1 MLLKIKCNKI
11 TIIRNLTVRVRFAP
25 SPTGRMH
32 IGGLRIAFYN
42 YLFAKKHNGE
52 FLLRIEDTDRQRF
65 KTDSVDNIISSL
77 KWTNLIPDH
86 GVGFSKNKNEENE
99 YFQSNRLNHYKM
111 FAQKLLDKN
120 LAYKCFCSEMRLE
133 LLKKNSIKNEE
144 KQSYDGKCQSLT
156 EKEINELS
164 GKPFVVRFKL
174 QKETTQ
180 FNDLI
185 YGDCVH
191 NLHEQEGDFVLMK
204 SDGFPTYHFANIVDD
219 HLMGISHVLRG
230 QEWLTSTPKHLML
243 YKALDLEPPKYAH
256 FPLILNPD
264 GTKLSKRNNSIDV
277 MSFKERGFTAQAL
290 CSYLTTFG
298 GGFKIAEGEKIATKS
313 LNELVDLFD
322 LNLIIKRSTK
332 FSEEVLLATNKE
344 ELEKKIQ
351 SKDESLIIEL
361 RSLLN
366 KTNLN
371 IEPYYLTD
379 TYLGFALNLTLHRIS
394 KLSDL
399 CADDYQY
406 LWHDK
411 DSNAFKK
418 SIEEK
423 FGSDKQKFCILI
435 DELILF
441 LQNYKF
447 SINSENNCSLKL
459 KEELTNQLVLIKN
472 KLNLKDSE
480 AKKLNLWFFYRLI
493 LSGKPSGPPI
503 AEIISLLG
511 KENILY
517 RLNNTKKMFQN

>member
-1 MLLKIKCNKI
+1 MI
-11 TIIRNLTVRVRFAP
+11 
-25 SPTGRMH
+25 
-32 IGGLRIAFYN
+32 
-42 YLFAKKHNGE
+42 LF
-52 FLLRIEDTDRQRF
+52 
-65 KTDSVDNIISSL
+65 
-77 KWTNLIPDH
+77 
-86 GVGFSKNKNEENE
+86 
-99 YFQSNRLNHYKM
+99 
-111 FAQKLLDKN
+111 
-120 LAYKCFCSEMRLE
+120 
-133 LLKKNSIKNEE
+133 
-144 KQSYDGKCQSLT
+144 
-156 EKEINELS
+156 
-164 GKPFVVRFKL
+164 
-174 QKETTQ
+174 
-180 FNDLI
+180 
-185 YGDCVH
+185 
-191 NLHEQEGDFVLMK
+191 
-204 SDGFPTYHFANIVDD
+204 
-219 HLMGISHVLRG
+219 
-230 QEWLTSTPKHLML
+230 
-243 YKALDLEPPKYAH
+243 
-256 FPLILNPD
+256 
-264 GTKLSKRNNSIDV
+264 
-277 MSFKERGFTAQAL
+277 
-290 CSYLTTFG
+290 
-298 GGFKIAEGEKIATKS
+298 
-313 LNELVDLFD
+313 DLFD